1 MLEAAIDQ
9 VRGVLALLAAEGEMA
24 RDGARADGR
33 RARGSLNTCAGNV
46 LTVCVG
52 GQLAQF
58 DCASLGLPVA
68 PPAPPPAPRQHR
80 THNPR
85 FRVWSRRRTAPARR
99 GTTCPRRTSG
109 AGAATRERACPTNRS
124 RLHGRNTLTD
134 GGEHDHLSRFWD
146 RAFRVVDRCARVG
159 G

>member
-58 DCASLGLPVA
+58 DCASLVLPVA
-68 PPAPPPAPRQHR
+68 PRSAARPPTTSYTRCPFSGMVVAKNCATPPGDYLPPTDQ
-80 THNPR
+80 
-85 FRVWSRRRTAPARR
+85 RRRCGDMRESMPNEPKPLTRSEHSNRR
-99 GTTCPRRTSG
+99 G
-109 AGAATRERACPTNRS
+109 RA
-124 RLHGRNTLTD
+124 
-134 GGEHDHLSRFWD
+134 
-146 RAFRVVDRCARVG
+146 
-159 G
+159 